1 MAGSVKMT
9 AEQAKFFFAME
20 QTRKAFDLLDEA
32 YDTLKE
38 VGIKVNSFK
47 YQWASE
53 SINGTR
59 CTILLSSGINNM
71 SLLSG
76 IEIDG
81 TDDVCGCIDLKGIR
95 TSQFK
100 LPVERIDRYA

>member
-1 MAGSVKMT
+1 MARNVKMT
-9 AEQAKFFFAME
+9 AEQAKFISAME

-38 VGIKVNSFK
+38 VGIKVNNFK
-47 YQWASE
+47 YQWVTE
-53 SINGTR
+53 GLYGTR
-59 CTILLSSGINNM
+59 RNILLSSGINNM

-81 TDDVCGCIDLKGIR
+81 TDDVSGCIDINGIR
-95 TSQFK
+95 ASQFK
-100 LPVERIDRYA
+100 LPVERLDRYA